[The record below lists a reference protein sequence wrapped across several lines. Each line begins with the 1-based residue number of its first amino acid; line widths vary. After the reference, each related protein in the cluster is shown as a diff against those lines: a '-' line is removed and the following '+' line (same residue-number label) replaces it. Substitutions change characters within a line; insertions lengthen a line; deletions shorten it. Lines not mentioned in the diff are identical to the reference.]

1 MLNAMLLPRRPG
13 YGAVCTGR
21 AYLPP
26 ILVSHTKGR
35 ANRTGKERQG
45 EHMVPPGTA
54 HVSLRLEPLKRITSI
69 RSLSDPHTGTTHY
82 TSSSPTPP
90 PGENIQTCSSANT
103 RPDASQFRSRSKHAD
118 ACTETCKPESSKR
131 PPSVIPPRW
140 LRHTTACTCSSHTSD
155 TQWRRRRK

>member
-13 YGAVCTGR
+13 YGAVHTNR
-21 AYLPP
+21 AHLPP
-26 ILVSHTKGR
+26 IFISHPKGR
-35 ANRTGKERQG
+35 ANRSSKERQG

-54 HVSLRLEPLKRITSI
+54 HVSLRLERLKRITII
-69 RSLSDPHTGTTHY
+69 RSLSDAHTGTTHY

-103 RPDASQFRSRSKHAD
+103 RPDASQSRSRSKHAD
-118 ACTETCKPESSKR
+118 GCTGTCKLESSKH

-155 TQWRRRRK
+155 TRWRQRQK